1 MHNHPRNSDEAR
13 DFLGRVCKMKALFL
27 GSIGVLVETSSIQME
42 AYNRAFRDQGLNFQ
56 WNTANYIENL
66 KQPGGLRRL
75 KKLFSQS
82 IDETVLQKVH
92 LQKQKIFEDLL
103 ATDIQLRNGIA
114 ELIAHCLGQNI
125 KLGLIT
131 TATPQ
136 TVKHL
141 KEVLAHAINFSN
153 FDLITDKSSVKN
165 EKPSSDIYNFALTK
179 LGLLPSEVLAIEDTV
194 ANQGAASLA
203 GIKCKLFPGDFA
215 TYSVD
220 ELVITSAMEYSS

>member
-1 MHNHPRNSDEAR
+1 MTHVIFWKEY
-13 DFLGRVCKMKALFL
+13 VKMEALFL

-42 AYNRAFRDQGLNFQ
+42 AYNRAFRAQGLSFQ
-56 WNTANYIENL
+56 WNTANYIESL
-66 KQPGGLRRL
+66 KHPGGLRRL

-92 LQKQKIFEDLL
+92 LQKQKNFKDLL

-114 ELIAHCLGQNI
+114 ELIAHCLSQNI

-131 TATPQ
+131 TAMPQ
-136 TVKHL
+136 TVMHL
-141 KEVLAHAINFSN
+141 KEVLAHAIDFSN

-165 EKPSSDIYNFALTK
+165 EKPSSDIYNFALTQ

-194 ANQGAASLA
+194 ANRGAASLA

-215 TYSVD
+215 TYSVE
-220 ELVITSAMEYSS
+220 ELVITNAMEYSS